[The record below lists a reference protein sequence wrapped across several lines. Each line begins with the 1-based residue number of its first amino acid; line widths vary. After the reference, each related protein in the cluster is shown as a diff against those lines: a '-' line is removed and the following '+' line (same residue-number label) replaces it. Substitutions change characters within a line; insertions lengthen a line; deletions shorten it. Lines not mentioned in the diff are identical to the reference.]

1 MQDSVSFVSHK
12 ATEDRLVSFADDTQP
27 RWVTCST
34 MVDYNTVAAADRF
47 GNIFVN
53 RLDSTVSD
61 RVDDDP
67 TGFGHENGTPYKTRL
82 VAHFHVG
89 DIITSL
95 HKTPLVI
102 GGGDILLYTALHG
115 TIGALV
121 PFTSREDI
129 DLLLLLEQHMRAEGV
144 SLVGRDHLSWR
155 GYYVPVK
162 AVVDGDLC
170 ESFGALHV
178 SRQAAIAS
186 ALDRSVDEVL
196 NKLDQLRA
204 MSSGF

>member
-1 MQDSVSFVSHK
+1 M
-12 ATEDRLVSFADDTQP
+12 VSFADDTQP

-53 RLDSTVSD
+53 RLNSTVSD

-67 TGFGHENGTPYKTRL
+67 TGFGLHENGTPYKTKL

-95 HKTPLVI
+95 HKKPLVM

-121 PFTSREDI
+121 PFTSKEDI
-129 DLLLLLEQHMRAEGV
+129 DLLLLLEQHMRAERV
-144 SLVGRDHLSWR
+144 SLVGRDHLAWR

-170 ESFGALHV
+170 ESFGALDV
-178 SRQAAIAS
+178 SRRAVIAS
-186 ALDRSVDEVL
+186 ALNRSVDEVL